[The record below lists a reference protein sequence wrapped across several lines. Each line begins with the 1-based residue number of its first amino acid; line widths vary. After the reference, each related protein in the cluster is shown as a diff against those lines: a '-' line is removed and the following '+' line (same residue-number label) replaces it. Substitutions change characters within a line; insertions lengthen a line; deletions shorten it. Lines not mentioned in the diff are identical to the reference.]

1 MGLWSKAK
9 SWFSSEGSQ
18 RGPFY
23 GEAPSGGWYPL
34 GRLEDGFQRDLSLG
48 GHGARHVPVVY
59 SCVMAI
65 ARAMSQCYPKH
76 VRVTDGRFEEVQT
89 SAAYRVLLNPNS
101 YQSSPGFIL
110 NLVASAL
117 FDGEAFAL
125 AMRNDRFEVSE
136 LHLLPRGVCSPIID
150 PDTRDI
156 FYAVGENPLASGG
169 ADYIV
174 PARDILHLRFHTPRH
189 PLIGESPIKAA
200 ALAIG
205 INVSL
210 SRTQSVFFNNMNR
223 PSGIISTD
231 QVLTREQ
238 MTTLRLAFEEQS
250 QGMAAGKIPVLAGGL
265 KFSPMSI
272 NSQDAELVE
281 AQRMSVLD
289 IARVFGVP
297 PQLIGELKDATLGN
311 AEALIQA
318 FLSMSLGSYLEHT
331 ERAFDRLFG
340 LTGGNEYIELDVS
353 ALLRTDFAGRID
365 GLTKA
370 VQGGLLTPDE
380 ARNREGY
387 APVKGGNTAYLQR
400 QMVPID
406 KIGDLLDAE
415 AARLA
420 APPPAPASTD
430 TQGGD
435 GEDAPPA
442 EQRDIDVDVMKA
454 LLFTRMQQKRAAA

>member
-1 MGLWSKAK
+1 
-9 SWFSSEGSQ
+9 
-18 RGPFY
+18 
-23 GEAPSGGWYPL
+23 
-34 GRLEDGFQRDLSLG
+34 
-48 GHGARHVPVVY
+48 
-59 SCVMAI
+59 
-65 ARAMSQCYPKH
+65 
-76 VRVTDGRFEEVQT
+76 
-89 SAAYRVLLNPNS
+89 
-101 YQSSPGFIL
+101 
-110 NLVASAL
+110 
-117 FDGEAFAL
+117 
-125 AMRNDRFEVSE
+125 MRNDRFEVSE